1 MTVRLRGLARRFTLS
16 LTAAL
21 AFLAAPAAYADGFD
35 RVPVIEENVRFWRK
49 VYAVWGVND
58 IALHDR
64 DDLSVVYRVARV
76 PGRGQKKNGL
86 TRSAA
91 ISKARDEVVAAL
103 ASLDKK
109 RPNSAEGLS
118 GVEKEVY
125 ENLKHI
131 TRADKYK
138 RPADI
143 RAQNGLR
150 ERAREGWIALGR
162 YEAGVRAEI
171 RKAGMP
177 QDIIALAFVESL
189 FNIKA
194 VSHAGAAG
202 MWQFMPY
209 TGREYMQVNEV
220 VDERIDPILATEAAM
235 KYLRSAR
242 KLLGAWPLAITSY
255 NYGRSGMKRA
265 SKAVGSTDF
274 GVIYEKY
281 KSNKRFGFAAKNY
294 YASFLALLDVVKA
307 PETYFK
313 GVKQKSS
320 WRFDVVRLPFP
331 VLAPQLEKIGA
342 LSTGELASYNPALT
356 RRARSG
362 DVALPRGLS
371 LRVPYGE
378 GDAFLSK
385 VVSMSFDERKKALHH
400 IREWHRA
407 NGRQTL
413 ASIAK
418 RYGVHEV
425 DVAALAGLP
434 LGVTPGKG
442 VRVPIPSREARY
454 TLIPEARSLKIP
466 HAPALPEAVA
476 VLTPVEPPPE
486 PARKQKTFVARVDDR
501 PKVRLRSLQV
511 SDIEPPLPAVDL
523 IAGAD
528 APPLGDVDVIAG
540 DPGLNAPWRLPAS
553 APNEVSEAHEG
564 TASDVTAP
572 PTS

>member
-1 MTVRLRGLARRFTLS
+1 MPRLASAFVF
-16 LTAAL
+16 AL
-21 AFLAAPAAYADGFD
+21 ATSLVAPPALADGFE
-35 RVPVIEENVRFWRK
+35 RVPVIEDNVAFWRK

-64 DDLSVVYRVARV
+64 EDLAVVYRVVRV

-86 TRSAA
+86 TRGQA
-91 ISKARDEVVAAL
+91 ISKARDEVIAAL

-109 RPNSAEGLS
+109 QPKSAEGLS

-125 ENLKHI
+125 ENLQHVTKK
-131 TRADKYK
+131 DKYK

-177 QDIIALAFVESL
+177 QDILALAFVESL

-209 TGREYMQVNEV
+209 TGREYMHVNEV

-235 KYLRSAR
+235 KYLKSAR

-265 SKAVGSTDF
+265 SQAVGSTDF
-274 GVIYEKY
+274 GVIYQKY

-294 YASFLALLDVVKA
+294 YASFLALLDVIRK
-307 PETYFK
+307 PESYFK
-313 GVKQKSS
+313 GATQKSG
-320 WRFDVVRLPFP
+320 WRFDVIRLPFP
-331 VLAPQLEKIGA
+331 VLAPQLAKLGA
-342 LSTGELASYNPALT
+342 ISADELASYNPALT

-362 DVALPRGLS
+362 DVALPRGLP
-371 LRVPYGE
+371 LRVPYGK
-378 GDAFLSK
+378 GDDVLAK
-385 VVSMSFDERKKALHH
+385 VLGMSFDERKKALHH

-418 RYGVHEV
+418 RYGVKEIEV
-425 DVAALAGLP
+425 ASLAGLP
-434 LGVTPGKG
+434 LGATPAKG

-454 TLIPEARSLKIP
+454 SLFPEARGLEIP
-466 HAPALPEAVA
+466 YAPPLPEAVA
-476 VLTPVEPPPE
+476 VVTPVQPPPE
-486 PARKQKTFVARVDDR
+486 PERPKRVVARVDDR
-501 PKVRLRSLQV
+501 PKVKLVSLKV
-511 SDIEPPLPAVDL
+511 SALDPPLPGVDL

-528 APPLGDVDVIAG
+528 LPPLGEVDVIAG
-540 DPGLNAPWRLPAS
+540 DPGMNAPWPLDDAAADAPRPEDDATGVAS
-553 APNEVSEAHEG
+553 PE
-564 TASDVTAP
+564 
-572 PTS
+572 TS